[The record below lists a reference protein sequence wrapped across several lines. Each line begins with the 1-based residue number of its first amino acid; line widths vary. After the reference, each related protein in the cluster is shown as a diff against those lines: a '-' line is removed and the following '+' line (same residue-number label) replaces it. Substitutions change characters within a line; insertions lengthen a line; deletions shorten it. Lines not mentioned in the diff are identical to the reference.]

1 MADVTLPAGVLC
13 AVRMPALCARTGR
26 PTGSTA
32 VLHIPRTPGLPFA
45 AAATAAVLPAAVP
58 ALLPGFVSGAGQEV
72 VVRVPVLPAY
82 AAGRP
87 VGIVGTAVT
96 GPLAFVAAL
105 LAALYPGFATVALA
119 LGSAAAF
126 ALYVR
131 FWRGGVRGRWVDATT
146 VRLTGLHP
154 VFAAALTRAAGE
166 PAAPLT

>member
-1 MADVTLPAGVLC
+1 MLPADVLR

-32 VLHIPRTPGLPFA
+32 VLRVPRTPGLPFA
-45 AAATAAVLPAAVP
+45 AAAAAATLPAAVP
-58 ALLPGFVSGAGQEV
+58 ALLPGLMAVAGQEV
-72 VVRVPVLPAY
+72 VVRVPLLPVY

-87 VGIVGTAVT
+87 IGIAGMAVT

-105 LAALYPGFATVALA
+105 LAALDPGLGTAALA
-119 LGSAAAF
+119 LGSAATF

-154 VFAAALTRAAGE
+154 AFAAALTRAAGE